1 MHRRLHLISLAAS
14 LGLLAFSTQAQTASY
29 PTHPVKVVVA
39 LPAGGGVDMI
49 ARLVGQQ
56 LQAGTGQPFIVDNR
70 AGASGRIGLP
80 AVAKAS
86 PDGYTLMASPASFLT
101 TNKSIFKDLPYDPQA
116 DFAPITKLANQA
128 MVLVVRDRKKF
139 PNAAAVLAAAKAQ
152 PTVVTYASSGE
163 GSPQHLA
170 ALMFETRGQLQMTH
184 VPYKGTAP
192 LLTDV
197 IGGVVP
203 VTFSDPSA
211 MSLIE
216 GGKPSAAISDT
227 TTLLELS
234 PGNSIFAYY
243 SAIAHG
249 VTPEHQPPE
258 LNRLMFNSM
267 AATYDQT
274 MVRGLRYQLPK
285 IVAEKIVKDLPV
297 SSCHFS
303 PGFRKRW
310 VLLSQD
316 ASYWTLILGSFI
328 VFPFSLVVL
337 RSGLDDPNKDP
348 AFTWTI
354 IGVFAICQLTSA
366 ALLLTKL
373 KISLGH
379 AMTWLKARRK

>member
-29 PTHPVKVVVA
+29 PNHPVKVVVA
-39 LPAGGGVDMI
+39 LPAGGCVDMI

-184 VPYKGTAP
+184 VPYKGGALAINDMLGGNVDLLFAP
-192 LLTDV
+192 LPEALPHLKSGKLTALALMSDKRSPLIAEVPTMAEAGIPDMVMQTWIGLLAPARTPRPIVDALNRQVQAILLRDDIKQQLQDV
-197 IGGVVP
+197 GMEVAP
-203 VTFSDPSA
+203 T
-211 MSLIE
+211 
-216 GGKPSAAISDT
+216 
-227 TTLLELS
+227 
-234 PGNSIFAYY
+234 
-243 SAIAHG
+243 
-249 VTPEHQPPE
+249 TPEQ
-258 LNRLMFNSM
+258 FQ
-267 AATYDQT
+267 QT
-274 MVRGLRYQLPK
+274 IAQ
-285 IVAEKIVKDLPV
+285 E
-297 SSCHFS
+297 
-303 PGFRKRW
+303 
-310 VLLSQD
+310 
-316 ASYWTLILGSFI
+316 
-328 VFPFSLVVL
+328 
-337 RSGLDDPNKDP
+337 
-348 AFTWTI
+348 
-354 IGVFAICQLTSA
+354 
-366 ALLLTKL
+366 
-373 KISLGH
+373 ISLH
-379 AMTWLKARRK
+379 AQLVKAAGLVPQ

>member
-29 PTHPVKVVVA
+29 PNHPVKVVVA

-184 VPYKGTAP
+184 VPYKGGALAINDMLGGNVDLLFAP
-192 LLTDV
+192 LPEALPHLKSGKLTALALMSDKRSPLIAEVPTMAEAGIPDMVMQTWIGLLAPARTPRPIVDALNRQVQAILLRDDIKQQLQDV
-197 IGGVVP
+197 GMEVAP
-203 VTFSDPSA
+203 T
-211 MSLIE
+211 
-216 GGKPSAAISDT
+216 
-227 TTLLELS
+227 
-234 PGNSIFAYY
+234 
-243 SAIAHG
+243 
-249 VTPEHQPPE
+249 TPEQFQH
-258 LNRLMFNSM
+258 
-267 AATYDQT
+267 
-274 MVRGLRYQLPK
+274 
-285 IVAEKIVKDLPV
+285 
-297 SSCHFS
+297 
-303 PGFRKRW
+303 
-310 VLLSQD
+310 
-316 ASYWTLILGSFI
+316 
-328 VFPFSLVVL
+328 
-337 RSGLDDPNKDP
+337 
-348 AFTWTI
+348 TI
-354 IGVFAICQLTSA
+354 AQE
-366 ALLLTKL
+366 
-373 KISLGH
+373 ISLH
-379 AMTWLKARRK
+379 AQLVKAAGLVPQ